1 MKFSKPIINIIQERI
16 SHRTYSGHSL
26 EKDLREKVLNLLKNH
41 DSISPFSEYA
51 GKARFELLSVP
62 DFNSKEKK
70 KLGTYGFIK
79 GAQDFLVGAVEKSQY
94 SREHYGY
101 IMETIILAITDM
113 GLGTCW
119 LGGFFN
125 RSLFGS
131 KINCTSDEIIPA
143 ITPVGYP
150 AQRTVREKIIRS
162 FAKADKRLPWDQ
174 LFFEGNLTVSINEK
188 KAEEYSKLLEMIR
201 LGPSAGNKQPWR
213 IIKVRNRKLFH
224 FYTINPKDG
233 RFLHYSKFRPL
244 DIGIAVSHF
253 DLTAKELGINGD
265 WIFENPQIPGAENLL
280 YKITWNGD
288 NKK

>member
-1 MKFSKPIINIIQERI
+1 MEFSKPIINIIQERI

-26 EKDLREKVLNLLKNH
+26 EKDLREKVLNLLENH
-41 DSISPFSEYA
+41 DLISPFSKYA
-51 GKARFELLSVP
+51 GKARFRLLSIP
-62 DFNSKEKK
+62 EFNSKEKK

-79 GAQDFLVGAVEKSQY
+79 GAQDFIVGAVEKSEY
-94 SREHYGY
+94 NREHYGY
-101 IMETIILAITDM
+101 LMETIILAATDI

-125 RSLFGS
+125 RSLFS
-131 KINCTSDEIIPA
+131 AKINCTSDEIIPA
-143 ITPVGYP
+143 ITPIGYS
-150 AQRTVREKIIRS
+150 AQRTVREKVIRS

-174 LFFEGNLTVSINEK
+174 LFFEGNHSVSLSKEK
-188 KAEEYSKLLEMIR
+188 AGKYSKLLEMVR

-213 IIKVRNRKLFH
+213 IFKEPNREVFH

-233 RFLHYSKFRPL
+233 RFLQYSKFRPI

-253 DLTAKELGINGD
+253 DLTAKELGINGN
-265 WIFENPQIPGAENLL
+265 WILETPQIPGADDLI

-288 NKK
+288 TKK

>member
-1 MKFSKPIINIIQERI
+1 MEFSKPILDIIQERI

-41 DSISPFSEYA
+41 DSISPFSEYS
-51 GKARFELLSVP
+51 GKARFELMSVP
-62 DFNSKEKK
+62 DFDPKEKK

-79 GAQDFLVGAVEKSQY
+79 GAQDFIVGAVEKSEY
-94 SREHYGY
+94 NREHYGY
-101 IMETIILAITDM
+101 LMETIILGATDL

-125 RSLFGS
+125 RSLFSS
-131 KINCTSDEIIPA
+131 KINSTSDEIVPA
-143 ITPVGYP
+143 ITPIGYS
-150 AQRTVREKIIRS
+150 AQRTVREKVMRS

-174 LFFEGNLTVSINEK
+174 LFFEGNHNTSLTK
-188 KAEEYSKLLEMIR
+188 DKAGKYSKLLDMIR
-201 LGPSAGNKQPWR
+201 LGPSAGNRQPWR
-213 IIKVRNRKLFH
+213 IIKAPNKKLFH

-253 DLTAKELGINGD
+253 DLAAKELSIEGN
-265 WIFENPQIPGAENLL
+265 WVFENPQIPGSEELL
-280 YKITWNGD
+280 YIISWSGQN
-288 NKK
+288 